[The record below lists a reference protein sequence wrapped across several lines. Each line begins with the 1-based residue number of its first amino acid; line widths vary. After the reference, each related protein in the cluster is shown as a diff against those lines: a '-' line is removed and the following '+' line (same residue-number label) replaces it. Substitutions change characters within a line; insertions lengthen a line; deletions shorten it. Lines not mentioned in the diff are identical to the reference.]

1 MAGNSRKVPDD
12 IHGDFSCRFMSRV
25 SHLPERWIAV
35 IVRHRIVKPRLDDEL
50 AALDD
55 SPRWRSRAWRDTNA
69 IIPKFTCPHAN
80 MPQDA
85 LDDLRVVD
93 QRDDAHLVMTR
104 GTKKRINFP
113 DFLDQLAPRSR
124 RDAPRPD
131 RTMLDD
137 FHCRACER
145 TTPLLRCCRG
155 LARGLLC
162 TLPALTAHLVGIP
175 AVVTHHLK
183 ALIRNMLRDRRD
195 EIARAE
201 HLREYFGE

>member
-85 LDDLRVVD
+85 LDDLRVID
-93 QRDDAHLVMTR
+93 Q
-104 GTKKRINFP
+104 
-113 DFLDQLAPRSR
+113 
-124 RDAPRPD
+124 
-131 RTMLDD
+131 
-137 FHCRACER
+137 
-145 TTPLLRCCRG
+145 
-155 LARGLLC
+155 
-162 TLPALTAHLVGIP
+162 
-175 AVVTHHLK
+175 
-183 ALIRNMLRDRRD
+183 
-195 EIARAE
+195 
-201 HLREYFGE
+201 